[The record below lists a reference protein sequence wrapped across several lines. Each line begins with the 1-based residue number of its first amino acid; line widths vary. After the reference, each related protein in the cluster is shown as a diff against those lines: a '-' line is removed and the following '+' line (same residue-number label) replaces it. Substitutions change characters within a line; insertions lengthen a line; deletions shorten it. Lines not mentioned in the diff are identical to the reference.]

1 MIELTVKFKGEDKKR
16 HSQAFVVYE
25 KPLLDQNDEIIQAF
39 IKEARQSISWVPEE
53 TEITIKMDIV

>member
-25 KPLLDQNDEIIQAF
+25 SPTLDQSDPVIRQYVD
-39 IKEARQSISWVPEE
+39 EARQSISWVPEE
-53 TEITIKMDIV
+53 TEIKISMDIT